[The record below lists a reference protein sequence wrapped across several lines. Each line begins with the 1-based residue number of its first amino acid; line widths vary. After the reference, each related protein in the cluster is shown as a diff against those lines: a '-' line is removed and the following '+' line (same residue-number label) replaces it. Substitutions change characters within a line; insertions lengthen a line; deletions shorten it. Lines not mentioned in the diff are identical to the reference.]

1 MYQNEN
7 IRCKHFEELDIPQN
21 MVDKQKE
28 YARMVSRIHSVDYIW
43 DNMIFSH
50 LVTDIQYFCS
60 IHLITDEDKNLLKE
74 ELFVL
79 IDEMEALAARGKSKA
94 GNDVRIY
101 ISNINF
107 EATYSYL
114 ETSSTQLSLIRIYS
128 INSITTQDPEMFR
141 GLKEW
146 IQSLKKFS
154 TLIYESGEMQR
165 IQFFKQQREIISTL

>member
-7 IRCKHFEELDIPQN
+7 IRCKHFDELNIPQN

-79 IDEMEALAARGKSKA
+79 IDEMEALAAEGKAKQ
-94 GNDVRIY
+94 
-101 ISNINF
+101 
-107 EATYSYL
+107 AT
-114 ETSSTQLSLIRIYS
+114 TSES
-128 INSITTQDPEMFR
+128 IFR
-141 GLKEW
+141 
-146 IQSLKKFS
+146 
-154 TLIYESGEMQR
+154 
-165 IQFFKQQREIISTL
+165 ISTSKRPIVIWRQVPRNSA